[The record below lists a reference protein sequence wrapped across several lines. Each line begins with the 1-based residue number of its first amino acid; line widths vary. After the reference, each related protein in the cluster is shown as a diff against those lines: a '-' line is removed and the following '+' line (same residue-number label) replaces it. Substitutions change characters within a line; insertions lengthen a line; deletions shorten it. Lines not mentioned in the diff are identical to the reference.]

1 MKHYNLTI
9 VSTTILLSLTTIG
22 CQNKVEVIKTEIDK
36 NFEVEL
42 MSEIRPV
49 AKTMEFYL
57 YSVPTNYW
65 YPDGTTTREIIDDE
79 LKHGYK
85 NLGKLD
91 NLINSIQTD
100 NDEITDAVDTLH
112 NRIIVA
118 RKEIRKAQKAM
129 EQVNSIFGLGLYGGM
144 TSLYDFGIMLGG
156 NSNDDD
162 DEAKMPEKVLEAFE
176 NLKDVI
182 QSANYQLLTSIH
194 NFEEKSIEG
203 REISSKELLEI
214 RTYIKQKLKDNIN
227 LYYTGTDTLDRNEAT
242 QRIIDWYDKISQF

>member
-1 MKHYNLTI
+1 MKHYHLTI
-9 VSTTILLSLTTIG
+9 VATTTLLSLTILG
-22 CQNKVEVIKTEIDK
+22 CQNKVEIIKTEIDK

-42 MSEIRPV
+42 ISDIRPV

-100 NDEITDAVDTLH
+100 NEEITAAVDTLH

-118 RKEIRKAQKAM
+118 RKEIRKTQKAM
-129 EQVNSIFGLGLYGGM
+129 EQVNSIFGFGLYGGM
-144 TSLYDFGIMLGG
+144 TTLYDFGTMLGG
-156 NSNDDD
+156 SSNE
-162 DEAKMPEKVLEAFE
+162 DEDEPQMPEGVLKAFE
-176 NLKDVI
+176 NLKEVI
-182 QSANYQLLTSIH
+182 QTTNYQLLMSIH
-194 NFEEKSIEG
+194 NFEEKSIG
-203 REISSKELLEI
+203 NREISSKELLEI
-214 RTYIKQKLKDNIN
+214 RTYIKQKMKNNIN

-242 QRIIDWYDKISQF
+242 QRILDAYDELSQF